1 MLREIYH
8 AKSSLCHIPIH
19 NKSRKKHTCVSIRI
33 LEITVDNHIVLVSL
47 LLMNNISTRL
57 FLFTKHFLA
66 KYLLF
71 YCHANENYGGQEV
84 MFTVYYTVIFFVL
97 YVCLPEQ
104 AFAPV

>member
-8 AKSSLCHIPIH
+8 AKSSLCHIPLR

-33 LEITVDNHIVLVSL
+33 LEITVDNHIVLVVL

-57 FLFTKHFLA
+57 FLFTEHLLA

-71 YCHANENYGGQEV
+71 LLPWKQTLWGQEV
-84 MFTVYYTVIFFVL
+84 MISVYYSVIFFIL
-97 YVCLPEQ
+97 YVCLCEQ
-104 AFAPV
+104 VFAPM